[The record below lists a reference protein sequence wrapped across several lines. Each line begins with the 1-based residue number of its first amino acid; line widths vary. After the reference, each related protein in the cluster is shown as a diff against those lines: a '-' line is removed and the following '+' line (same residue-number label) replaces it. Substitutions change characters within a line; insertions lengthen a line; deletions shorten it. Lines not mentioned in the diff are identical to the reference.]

1 MASTLFCGGCGKGN
15 MQPLW
20 KHCPY
25 CGFKVLVPELNCQFP
40 GLSKEEQPA
49 GWNPLF
55 LKASDIADQLISE
68 GLAQTKLELADPE
81 WGQDWID
88 EFNHNHYG
96 VAYVINGEGNADFA
110 LDLVITGETTDT
122 MLKEK
127 FTDLDE
133 VQVRLVD
140 DGWYVEVHSFTDAWQ
155 EEEKFAKTL
164 QENYGGEI
172 FIAKPKKKKKAEE
185 AE

>member
-1 MASTLFCGGCGKGN
+1 MANTLFCGGCGKGN
-15 MQPLW
+15 MQPTW

-40 GLSKEEQPA
+40 GLAKEDLPA

-55 LKASDIADQLISE
+55 LKASDIAEQLISE
-68 GLAQTKLELADPE
+68 GIASSKLELADPE
-81 WGQDWID
+81 WGPEWVD
-88 EFNHNHYG
+88 EFNHNHYW
-96 VAYVINGEGNADFA
+96 VAFVVNSEGNATFS
-110 LDLVITGETTDT
+110 LDLVITSEPTAL

-127 FTDLDE
+127 FPDLDE

-140 DGWYVEVHSFTDAWQ
+140 DGWYVEIHSFTDDWQ
-155 EEEKFAKTL
+155 AEEALAKQL

-172 FIAKPKKKKKAEE
+172 FIAKPKKKKSE
-185 AE
+185 

>member
-1 MASTLFCGGCGKGN
+1 MANSLFCGGCGKGN

-25 CGFKVLVPELNCQFP
+25 CGFRVLVPELECQFP
-40 GLSKEEQPA
+40 GLAKENQPE

-55 LKASDIADQLISE
+55 LSAQDIADQLTSE
-68 GLAQTKLELADPE
+68 NLASTTIALADPQWAQE
-81 WGQDWID
+81 WID
-88 EFNHNHYG
+88 EFNHDHYR
-96 VAYVINGEGNADFA
+96 VAYVTNSEGNADFQ
-110 LDLVITGETTDT
+110 LDLVITSLPATE

-127 FTDLDE
+127 FANLEE

-140 DGWYVEVHSFTDAWQ
+140 DGWYVEVHSFSDAWQ
-155 EEEKFAKTL
+155 DEEAYAKRL

-172 FIAKPKKKKKAEE
+172 FIAKPKKKK
-185 AE
+185 

>member
-1 MASTLFCGGCGKGN
+1 MAHSLFCGGCGKGN

-25 CGFKVLVPELNCQFP
+25 CGFRVLVPELTCQFP
-40 GLSKEEQPA
+40 GMTKEEQPE

-55 LKASDIADQLISE
+55 LKASDIAEQLIMAN
-68 GLAQTKLELADPE
+68 LAGSKLELADPE
-81 WGQDWID
+81 WGQEWID
-88 EFNHNHYG
+88 EFNHDHYR
-96 VAYVINGEGNADFA
+96 VVYVLNAEGNAEFS
-110 LDLVITGETTDT
+110 LDLVITGLPTAV

-127 FTDLDE
+127 FTDLEE

-140 DGWYVEVHSFTDAWQ
+140 DGWYVEVHSFTDQWQ
-155 EEEKFAKTL
+155 AEEAYAKTL

-172 FIAKPKKKKKAEE
+172 FIAKPKKKKTQ
-185 AE
+185 